1 MDCLWYRGATYD
13 PIIIKSGKM
22 IHIHMKHVQF
32 QRGNEIFKPIIIAKP
47 IFLRGPI
54 LTVTKFGNII

>member
-1 MDCLWYRGATYD
+1 MFNYLNRPYLVSRGSYD

-22 IHIHMKHVQF
+22 IPIRIKHVHVKF
-32 QRGNEIFKPIIIAKP
+32 YRGNKIVEQIIIVKH

-54 LTVTKFGNII
+54 LD